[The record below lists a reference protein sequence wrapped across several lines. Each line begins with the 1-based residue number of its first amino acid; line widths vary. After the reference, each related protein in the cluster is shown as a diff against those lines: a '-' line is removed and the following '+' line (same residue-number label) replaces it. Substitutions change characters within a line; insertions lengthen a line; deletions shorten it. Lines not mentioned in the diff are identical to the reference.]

1 MTAQTDTELDVVEAF
16 TDVYEAATHVD
27 AGLGA
32 DSGFSEACFQTAL
45 AAELPT
51 SQREVVRPVPY
62 FCHKLQKCITVGHV
76 RFDLVYQNLVVEIK
90 SYRTKCKSSLP
101 PALHAQ
107 LSAYKRLLAPNEIL
121 LAVLFWKN
129 GVDVFEYK

>member
-16 TDVYEAATHVD
+16 TDVCEAATHVD

-51 SQREVVRPVPY
+51 SQREVVRPCRTFATSSEVHHGRPRPLRSRVPEPRRRN
-62 FCHKLQKCITVGHV
+62 Q
-76 RFDLVYQNLVVEIK
+76 VVPHQMQI
-90 SYRTKCKSSLP
+90 SLP

>member
-1 MTAQTDTELDVVEAF
+1 MTTQPDSGIDVVEAF
-16 TDVYEAATHVD
+16 ADVYEAATHVD
-27 AGLGA
+27 AGLGVH
-32 DSGFSEACFQTAL
+32 SGFSEACFQTAL

-62 FCHKLQKCITVGHV
+62 YCHKLRKRVVVGHV

-90 SYRTKCKSSLP
+90 SYRTKCKTSLP

-107 LSAYKRLLAPNEIL
+107 LSAYKRLLAPAEVL